1 MTAKTTLVPG
11 LAALAALAASAAQ
24 ADPSISKSTPGNH
37 TTKSIS
43 MAPHPGR
50 KGRHSYGA
58 PIERPIAGRV
68 QPKTKPPQ

>member
-1 MTAKTTLVPG
+1 MIRKTVMMAS
-11 LAALAALAASAAQ
+11 LAALAISAAH

-37 TTKSIS
+37 DTKSSS

-50 KGRHSYGA
+50 KGRRTYGA

-68 QPKTKPPQ
+68 QPKKKPQQ